1 MTNQV
6 NNTEELTIE
15 ERLNQYKSGDVV
27 SVYCRGRW
35 FIQWVETVSVPT
47 SKKPSLWC
55 VQIMQLP
62 YKLPLE
68 DEGKTWIKGIHESI
82 LKAVGL

>member
-1 MTNQV
+1 MSNQV

-15 ERLNQYKSGDVV
+15 ERLNQFKSGDLV

-47 SKKPSLWC
+47 SKAINLVCPTYAITLQ
-55 VQIMQLP
+55 VALRR
-62 YKLPLE
+62 
-68 DEGKTWIKGIHESI
+68 
-82 LKAVGL
+82 

>member
-1 MTNQV
+1 MSNQV

-15 ERLNQYKSGDVV
+15 ERLNQFKSGDLV

-47 SKKPSLWC
+47 SKKPLIWC
-55 VQIMQLP
+55 VQLMQLP

-82 LKAVGL
+82 LKAAGL